1 MGQENVPRKE
11 RVALELISF
20 QKIGLEMNPVINQQT
35 SNNQSEGNQ
44 RAQKIMMIRIRWVGR
59 PGLIPWIDEGWCLS
73 FS

>member
-44 RAQKIMMIRIRWVGR
+44 RAQNIMMIRWVGR
-59 PGLIPWIDEGWCLS
+59 PCLIPWIDEGWCLS

>member
-44 RAQKIMMIRIRWVGR
+44 RAQKIMVIRGGAAGLMLGLMRVGVY
-59 PGLIPWIDEGWCLS
+59 LS
-73 FS
+73 LQ